1 MQLGGAVPALALLL
15 PPPPPAVPRHYAAWC
30 ASAFFSPTELA
41 ARSEATHFW
50 HPAARAGGGHVLG
63 ISPPGQIRSN
73 SGSVARVARS
83 TLGRPAPREGEC
95 AAACAGA
102 QDDRRAA
109 ASADWPVGLAG
120 ASYDSGDAARAAADA
135 ALGGGSGGTGGGGHE
150 ANSERAAASA
160 PQAGTGACGCA
171 AGAGAPHCDQRAAA
185 ARGAALGVH
194 GAAAGGGAPERS
206 AAAGGEGAAR
216 PAGNV
221 APAESAPQLR
231 RAGVQRKRNAP
242 TPAAA
247 GPHLVAKRRLFETG
261 PIMRH
266 EWL

>member
-41 ARSEATHFW
+41 ARSEATHFR
-50 HPAARAGGGHVLG
+50 HPAARAGGGGHVLG

-160 PQAGTGACGCA
+160 PQAGTGGCGCA

-185 ARGAALGVH
+185 ARGATLGVH
-194 GAAAGGGAPERS
+194 E
-206 AAAGGEGAAR
+206 AAAGGEGAAP
-216 PAGNV
+216 PAGSA